1 MAFDKQAFG
10 LFCVGYVEWLKA
22 IKKLA
27 PPPPPGFFWVLHQ
40 GAPNMGEWDSP
51 MSPLFSAFF
60 TATTGYEDKD
70 LIPMW
75 VVYMQPLYER
85 GKKVPVKVLAQR
97 LGISP
102 RHFYD
107 TAHEVA
113 EKLYKRAFII
123 MEQTDLWY
131 RFEEQEIY

>member
-1 MAFDKQAFG
+1 M
-10 LFCVGYVEWLKA
+10 C
-22 IKKLA
+22 
-27 PPPPPGFFWVLHQ
+27 
-40 GAPNMGEWDSP
+40 S
-51 MSPLFSAFF
+51 S
-60 TATTGYEDKD
+60 D
-70 LIPMW
+70 L
-75 VVYMQPLYER
+75 LYER

-131 RFEEQEIY
+131 RFEEQEID